1 MIYSHL
7 SGRAEGCGKGNG
19 SSTSFR
25 ISERRTSDY
34 RTYTLPA
41 IFTGISGKG
50 KVYSAEIHARSADSV
65 LELPCQQRHT
75 GSHETGR
82 NPSPPIHFLMQKD
95 LRRDGI
101 ADEGGWP
108 ILSRSLRKGGS
119 LSHFCRRHTKAPVVI
134 RGSMLVLAAIC
145 ETSLG

>member
-1 MIYSHL
+1 LWKRKWKFYFL
-7 SGRAEGCGKGNG
+7 PD
-19 SSTSFR
+19 F
-25 ISERRTSDY
+25 RTSHIGLSDV
-34 RTYTLPA
+34 RA
-41 IFTGISGKG
+41 ASDFTGIFDKG
-50 KVYSAEIHARSADSV
+50 KVHSAEIHAHSADSV